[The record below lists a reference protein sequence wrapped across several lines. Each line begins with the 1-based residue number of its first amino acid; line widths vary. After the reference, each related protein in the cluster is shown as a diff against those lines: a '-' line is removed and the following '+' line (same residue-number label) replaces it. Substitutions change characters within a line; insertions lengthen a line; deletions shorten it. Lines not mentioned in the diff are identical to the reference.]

1 MLPLPPLLP
10 PLLLPCHAHSRCC
23 SLPALACWPAQVQ
36 TKLKLVGIAA
46 VYLASSGEQVTRL
59 DQLQDIDELYV
70 VEVSGRP
77 FFIADADASWLGLE
91 RRVELQ
97 AIDGLYVVEERQ
109 GL

>member
-1 MLPLPPLLP
+1 MCTSSAACLHSDRCCLPHNQVLPLPPL
-10 PLLLPCHAHSRCC
+10 PLLLLLLPLSWLAHSRCR
-23 SLPALACWPAQVQ
+23 SLPALACRPEQVQ

-77 FFIADADASWLGLE
+77 VFY
-91 RRVELQ
+91 R
-97 AIDGLYVVEERQ
+97 
-109 GL
+109 